1 MPCEE
6 GREGSIVELSRR
18 CVKERSDGAMLIAA
32 LCLALSTPVPPT
44 ISSKITAAVAELAAA
59 SSTSRCSLSSLGE
72 RLRADGISLPEGV
85 ALSECVQSN
94 AELRLTGPPS
104 NRKVG
109 LATATTE
116 AALVERVSA
125 VLRVHGPMPSAEL
138 KLRLRAERQ
147 RVPGLVTLLRTH
159 SAVFSIDDGTVRL
172 VADRDGSSSD
182 GEAAAASLTR
192 LRALSLPDTMVGG
205 ETALAPLS
213 SLREFVVIDL
223 DNQAFVA
230 LEAAAQ
236 YAAARSDV
244 LILAGCS
251 SAHNP
256 RVPSQAADL
265 MVQVAADGRLRLL
278 SPQADCP
285 NGADFVLAF
294 WVGWLHAR
302 AAEGSRFVLYSEDV
316 SLEQTLSDL
325 LRGGERAMVSNPA
338 SLEEEDA

>member
-116 AALVERVSA
+116 AAFQD
-125 VLRVHGPMPSAEL
+125 L
-138 KLRLRAERQ
+138 KMIQ
-147 RVPGLVTLLRTH
+147 
-159 SAVFSIDDGTVRL
+159 SIAKTM
-172 VADRDGSSSD
+172 
-182 GEAAAASLTR
+182 TR
-192 LRALSLPDTMVGG
+192 PYV
-205 ETALAPLS
+205 
-213 SLREFVVIDL
+213 
-223 DNQAFVA
+223 
-230 LEAAAQ
+230 
-236 YAAARSDV
+236 
-244 LILAGCS
+244 
-251 SAHNP
+251 
-256 RVPSQAADL
+256 VPS
-265 MVQVAADGRLRLL
+265 
-278 SPQADCP
+278 SK
-285 NGADFVLAF
+285 
-294 WVGWLHAR
+294 
-302 AAEGSRFVLYSEDV
+302 
-316 SLEQTLSDL
+316 
-325 LRGGERAMVSNPA
+325 GEFSVY
-338 SLEEEDA
+338 